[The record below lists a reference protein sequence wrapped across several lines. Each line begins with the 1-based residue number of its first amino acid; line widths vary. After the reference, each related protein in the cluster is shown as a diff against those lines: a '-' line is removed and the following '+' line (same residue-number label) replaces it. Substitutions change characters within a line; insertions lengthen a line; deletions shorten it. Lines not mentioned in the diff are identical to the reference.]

1 MYSICK
7 SSKNIRKISEK
18 EHVTI
23 VEIQIKVIFKLKDLR
38 KWKPLHM
45 RMGEILLVYK
55 GHHKLHVKKH
65 CAQIINYNQQ
75 EIRSD

>member
-1 MYSICK
+1 MKTIAYENGVK
-7 SSKNIRKISEK
+7 SCS
-18 EHVTI
+18 
-23 VEIQIKVIFKLKDLR
+23 
-38 KWKPLHM
+38 
-45 RMGEILLVYK
+45 VYK

>member
-38 KWKPLHM
+38 K
-45 RMGEILLVYK
+45 
-55 GHHKLHVKKH
+55 
-65 CAQIINYNQQ
+65 
-75 EIRSD
+75 